1 MIRVVKGK
9 YKSISMR
16 VDENLDVIVKAPRR
30 VGDAQISEFIIK
42 HKNWLLKQQ
51 EKILIA
57 NEILK
62 TYDFDHY
69 VYVFN
74 NPIKCDKKEQT
85 KFYLSIFNNLVGDLL
100 KKLSLETEIKYNSLK
115 PTNSIRIW
123 GSMDRNQNMKLN
135 IKLLLLPKEIV
146 EYVIIHELCHEIEFN
161 HSKNFW
167 AKVKKYCPNYKVLR
181 KELEIYRAVLKLK
194 IFKIKNSHSI

>member
-1 MIRVVKGK
+1 MIRIVKGK
-9 YKSISMR
+9 YKNISMR
-16 VDENLDVIVKAPRR
+16 MDENLDVIVKAPRR
-30 VGDAQISEFIIK
+30 VGDAQINEFIIK

-74 NPIKCDKKEQT
+74 NPIKCDKKEQS

-100 KKLSLETEIKYNSLK
+100 KKLSHETEINYNSLK
-115 PTNSIRIW
+115 PTDSKRIW
-123 GSMDRNQNMKLN
+123 GSMDRNRNMKLN
-135 IKLLLLPKEIV
+135 IKLLLLPTEVV
-146 EYVIIHELCHEIEFN
+146 EYVIIHELCHAMEFN
-161 HSKNFW
+161 HSK
-167 AKVKKYCPNYKVLR
+167 
-181 KELEIYRAVLKLK
+181 K
-194 IFKIKNSHSI
+194 ILGKS